1 MQAARTRAQGAL
13 QKLAPLLIV
22 GSFALPNRAA
32 AQAPESSG
40 SPTPTEE
47 QLGIGDLDL
56 VELIGLKV
64 INVTATKRLENL
76 QEIPTSVA
84 AVRDE
89 RIDYLR
95 TGGADMR
102 FLSIRVPSLTIESSF
117 GRTFPRLY
125 IRGLG
130 NPDFDLN
137 ASQPV
142 STIVDGVVF
151 ENPTIKGFP
160 VFDMDRIEVLRG
172 PQGTLFGR
180 NTPAGIVKFETRKPT
195 NDFEGYGRFTYGAF
209 QYAGFEGAVSGPMID
224 DMLMARLSV
233 MYERRDGYV
242 DNTFTTEKNA
252 LEDFSDVAA
261 RFQLLFTPTSQLRAL
276 FNFHAHTLDGTARVF
291 RANIIEPGTD
301 NLNDNFDRFAV
312 QQDGQNQ
319 QNLTQYGLVGDVQY
333 DFGPVTLISIT
344 GYETI
349 DIFSR
354 GDIDGGS
361 GAVFLPTGSSPGDI
375 PFPSESADAIPDHF
389 QVSEEIRIAT
399 NDWDYVNFQ
408 AGFFYFHER
417 LFIESLSFNT
427 LGGGVQ
433 DGFASQ
439 RQTTDA
445 WALFASATY
454 DVIEDLRIGGGVRY
468 SNDEKDFLAT
478 RTLSPFGA
486 PGPGRLA
493 ANPKADFVSWDG
505 SVRYRAMKD
514 VNVYGRVASG
524 FRAPSIQGRVLFGD
538 TISIADSEK
547 ILSVEAG
554 VKSEFL
560 DNRVR
565 VNAAG
570 YYYALRDQQLTAVGG
585 VNNFNELI
593 NADNTLGY
601 GFELDGEAAPIKGL
615 FLNLGFSYNHTEIQ
629 DPDLALAPCG
639 APCTVLDD
647 PGPTMGTVLINGNPL
662 PHAPKIILN
671 ASARYDLTLDGRN
684 ALFFFTNWSYRSRV
698 NFFLY
703 ESEEFTD
710 AAMILGDLRV
720 GWTRD
725 NGQLEM
731 SAYVSNILDDN
742 SRTGGIDFN
751 NLTGFVMDPRIWGLE
766 ARMRY

>member
-1 MQAARTRAQGAL
+1 MQVARSTIAAL
-13 QKLAPLLIV
+13 LLLI
-22 GSFALPNRAA
+22 GLSAPRIAA
-32 AQAPESSG
+32 AQSG
-40 SPTPTEE
+40 DDSGGAQEPSPTEA

-89 RIDYLR
+89 SIDYVR
-95 TGGADMR
+95 VGGADLR
-102 FLSIRVPSLTIESSF
+102 FLSARVPSLMIESSF

-137 ASQPV
+137 SSQPV
-142 STIVDGVVF
+142 STIVDGVVL
-151 ENPTIKGFP
+151 ENPTLKGFP

-195 NDFEGYGRFTYGAF
+195 NDFEGYTRFTYGSY

-224 DMLMARLSV
+224 DVLSARLSV
-233 MYERRDGYV
+233 MYERRNGWV
-242 DNTFTTEKNA
+242 DNTFTAEKDA
-252 LEDFSDVAA
+252 LEDFDDVAA
-261 RFQLLFTPTSQLRAL
+261 RFQLLFTPTRELRAL

-291 RANIIEPGTD
+291 RANIVNQGSAD
-301 NLNDNFDRFAV
+301 FADSYDRFSV
-312 QQDGQNQ
+312 SQDGANQ
-319 QNLTQYGLVGDVQY
+319 QNLTQYGLLGDVQY

-354 GDIDGGS
+354 GDIDGGF
-361 GAVFLPTGSSPGDI
+361 GAVFLPDGGGPGEI
-375 PFPSESADAIPDHF
+375 PFPSESADAIPDMW
-389 QVSEEIRIAT
+389 QLTEEIRVAT
-399 NDWDYVNFQ
+399 NDWEYVNFQ
-408 AGFFYFHER
+408 AGFFYFHEQ
-417 LFIESLSFNT
+417 LFIDSLSFDT

-433 DGFASQ
+433 NGFASQ

-454 DVIEDLRIGGGVRY
+454 DVIDDLRLAGGVRY
-468 SNDEKDFLAT
+468 SNDEKDFVAR
-478 RTLSPFGA
+478 RTQSPIGA
-486 PGPGRLA
+486 PNPGGLF

-505 SVRYRAMKD
+505 SAMYTIMKD
-514 VNVYGRVASG
+514 LNVYGRVASG

-538 TISIADSEK
+538 TLSQADSEK
-547 ILSVEAG
+547 ILSFETG
-554 VKSEFL
+554 MKSEFF
-560 DNRVR
+560 DNRLR
-565 VNAAG
+565 VNVAG
-570 YYYALRDQQLTAVGG
+570 FYYALRDQQLTAVGG
-585 VNNFNELI
+585 EANFNQLI

-601 GFELDGEAAPIKGL
+601 GFELDGEAAPIKNL
-615 FLNLGFSYNHTEIQ
+615 FVNFGFSYNHTEIQ

-647 PGPTMGTVLINGNPL
+647 PGPTMGTVLIDGNPL
-662 PHAPKIILN
+662 PHAPKLIFN
-671 ASARYDLTLDGRN
+671 ASARYNLEIDRRN
-684 ALFFFTNWSYRSRV
+684 AIFFFTNWSYRSRV

-710 AAMILGDLRV
+710 ASMLLGDLRV
-720 GWTRD
+720 GWVRD
-725 NGQLEM
+725 QGQLEM
-731 SAYVSNILDDN
+731 SAYVSNLLNDN

-751 NLTGFVMDPRIWGLE
+751 NLTGFVNDPRVFGVE